1 MALGG
6 TPSSGA
12 PSIEMQ
18 RRDVL
23 SAGDGRDDGEEEH
36 HEEEHEDESEHAP
49 LVRARASEAP
59 TPAASKP
66 ASGAGR
72 VESVSSVRR
81 GMVLYALGA
90 FFGSLTALS
99 ARLLHDAGVA
109 VHILVLLRSA
119 IAWCVASA
127 LVARLRWRDEL
138 PPGGFL
144 GTRRAMLCARAT
156 LGACAVY
163 CFFCTAALLPLADA
177 AVPSFVAPLVTA
189 VVAAAVLRERPSEAV
204 WIALP
209 LCLLGAVLVVQPTAL
224 FGASGRRLPAVG
236 VAAAAAQTVFG
247 GTSKVAVRIL
257 SGGVVVSS
265 RVAKSSSSSGAAA
278 VAQTDPDPRGK
289 ALLGKE
295 HPLVMMWY
303 TNMVAAT
310 GGLVFAAFTP
320 DAAADATA
328 KIFSP
333 LFVAGAPLWH
343 PDNRALLLTLASALF
358 GFAAQFCITAA
369 LGRAPA
375 SAVMPLHY
383 TAVVWAVLWGQTML
397 GETLGGL
404 EATGIGIVAAA
415 SAYATWKQT
424 RAESGK
430 SDGK

>member
-36 HEEEHEDESEHAP
+36 HEEEHDDESEHAP

-138 PPGGFL
+138 PPG
-144 GTRRAMLCARAT
+144 A
-156 LGACAVY
+156 
-163 CFFCTAALLPLADA
+163 
-177 AVPSFVAPLVTA
+177 
-189 VVAAAVLRERPSEAV
+189 
-204 WIALP
+204 
-209 LCLLGAVLVVQPTAL
+209 
-224 FGASGRRLPAVG
+224 
-236 VAAAAAQTVFG
+236 
-247 GTSKVAVRIL
+247 
-257 SGGVVVSS
+257 
-265 RVAKSSSSSGAAA
+265 
-278 VAQTDPDPRGK
+278 
-289 ALLGKE
+289 
-295 HPLVMMWY
+295 
-303 TNMVAAT
+303 
-310 GGLVFAAFTP
+310 
-320 DAAADATA
+320 
-328 KIFSP
+328 
-333 LFVAGAPLWH
+333 
-343 PDNRALLLTLASALF
+343 
-358 GFAAQFCITAA
+358 
-369 LGRAPA
+369 
-375 SAVMPLHY
+375 
-383 TAVVWAVLWGQTML
+383 
-397 GETLGGL
+397 
-404 EATGIGIVAAA
+404 
-415 SAYATWKQT
+415 
-424 RAESGK
+424 
-430 SDGK
+430 

>member
-36 HEEEHEDESEHAP
+36 QSEHAP
-49 LVRARASEAP
+49 LVRASEAP

-163 CFFCTAALLPLADA
+163 CFFCTAAFLPLADA

-265 RVAKSSSSSGAAA
+265 RVAKLSSSSGAAA